1 MASSSLGHGAQAGA
15 DQPADGEE
23 GGGDVD
29 DEQGEGGDEHVQVE
43 LGWHPAALVPAAVH
57 VAEHPHLQNIIIIVD
72 QQAHLVPAHV
82 DQLLDVETAD
92 QLCLLLQTQVV
103 PVHQLADPAQREV
116 AGDDEGA
123 DALEDRPDQ
132 VGLEEGGVVL
142 EGLAHLHRVD
152 CVLHTHF
159 SGTLLMGNIFV

>member
-57 VAEHPHLQNIIIIVD
+57 VAEHPHLQNIVNVINLINRRTLSLRTLINSSTSRLRISSV
-72 QQAHLVPAHV
+72 
-82 DQLLDVETAD
+82 
-92 QLCLLLQTQVV
+92 
-103 PVHQLADPAQREV
+103 
-116 AGDDEGA
+116 
-123 DALEDRPDQ
+123 
-132 VGLEEGGVVL
+132 
-142 EGLAHLHRVD
+142 
-152 CVLHTHF
+152 F
-159 SGTLLMGNIFV
+159 SCKPRLFQFISSPIPLSAR